1 METSVSR
8 RNFVAGAMGATA
20 LGAAAG
26 VAGSVARAAEA
37 SAESETSAA
46 ASAAGETTESGETT
60 ASWRIAPDPVDA
72 SEIVATYDT
81 EIGIIGL
88 GHAGLAVMRGAA
100 EAGAQVVAVEAM
112 QKDMWW
118 TIGHDIG
125 NLNSEHNRALG
136 VPDIDPVEFLNDWMM
151 MANNKCN
158 AYFVSYFAQH
168 SGETIDWWLD
178 KADQDLVSQMR
189 VGFFP
194 DNEYTIHDLN
204 NGLHYYAGNLEIW
217 TDIWAARESG
227 TPGEDINADMLNNTD
242 GLELK
247 DIDRSNLDYVEQTYP
262 DTVTTLFNTKGYYLL
277 QDEEGGK
284 VTGFVAKG
292 EDGYIQVNCSKGV
305 VLAGGG
311 FGGNEEMR
319 NDLLDWVKRMYTPDK
334 DMMCMFDRDGSAI
347 AMGVWAGGRL
357 ESEISSMNFDTT
369 YCPDVLPG
377 PLWVD
382 DDGNR
387 FQNEATGGTEING
400 LFMARAKRG
409 RQISIFDNTLEQ
421 QLNSGFP
428 CHSGM
433 DWSNGWDVP
442 NALAKFQAAEGAGAE
457 GANGYYSADTIEEL
471 ASYLYPDDE
480 ATQQNFLATIEEYN
494 AVCAAGIDTDF
505 GKDPHFL
512 IPVENGPF
520 YAHANEGAPA
530 FALVTTG
537 GFVTTDSQQVVDD
550 YYQPIEGLYAT
561 GNCCGLRFGPTYITP
576 IPGVS
581 VGMCYTLGR
590 KLGEDLAAME

>member
-1 METSVSR
+1 MEKAVSR
-8 RNFVAGAMGATA
+8 RAFVAAGAMGAATIGVA
-20 LGAAAG
+20 GGAATGAG
-26 VAGSVARAAEA
+26 VARASEAQDTEAEGG
-37 SAESETSAA
+37 TS
-46 ASAAGETTESGETT
+46 
-60 ASWRIAPDPVDA
+60 SWRVAPGPVDA
-72 SEIVATYDT
+72 SQIVETYQA
-81 EIGIIGL
+81 EVGVIGL
-88 GHAGLAVMRGAA
+88 GHAGLAVMRAAA
-100 EAGAQVVAVEAM
+100 EAGATVVAVEV
-112 QKDMWW
+112 QPRDSWW

-136 VPDIDPVEFLNDWMM
+136 VPDIDPVEFMNDWMM
-151 MANNKCN
+151 MANNKAN
-158 AYFVSYFAQH
+158 GSFVSYFAHH
-168 SGETIDWWLD
+168 SGETVDWWLD
-178 KADQDLVSQMR
+178 KADPELVSQMR

-194 DNEYTIHDLN
+194 DNEHTVHDLN
-204 NGLHYYAGNLEIW
+204 NGLHYYAGDLEIW

-227 TPGEDINADMLNNTD
+227 TPGEDLNADAMNNTS

-247 DIDRSNLDYVEQTYP
+247 DIDRSNLEYVEQAFP
-262 DTVTTLFNTKGYYLL
+262 DTVTALFETKGYYLI
-277 QDEEGGK
+277 QDEKGGP
-284 VTGFVAKG
+284 VRGFVAEG
-292 EDGYIQVNCSKGV
+292 PNGYVQVNCSKGV

-311 FGGNEEMR
+311 FGGNKEMR
-319 NDLLDWVKRMYTPDK
+319 DDLLDWVKRMYTPDA

-382 DDGNR
+382 SDGNR
-387 FQNEATGGTEING
+387 FQNEATGGTEINS

-409 RQISIFDNTLEQ
+409 NQISVFDNTLEQ

-428 CHSGM
+428 CHSGL

-442 NALAKFQAAEGAGAE
+442 NTLAKFRAAEGMGAK
-457 GANGYYSADTIEEL
+457 GNGSGYYSADTLEEL
-471 ASYLYPDDE
+471 ATYLYPDDE
-480 ATQQNFLATIEEYN
+480 ATQQNFLTTVEEYN
-494 AVCAAGIDTDF
+494 AMCDAGVDDDF

-512 IPVENGPF
+512 IPVANPPF
-520 YAHANEGAPA
+520 YAHANPGAPA
-530 FALVTTG
+530 FGLVTTG
-537 GFVTTDSQQVVDD
+537 GFVTNDDQQVVDD
-550 YYQPIEGLYAT
+550 YYEPIEGLYAT

-590 KLGEDLAAME
+590 KLGEYLAEKE